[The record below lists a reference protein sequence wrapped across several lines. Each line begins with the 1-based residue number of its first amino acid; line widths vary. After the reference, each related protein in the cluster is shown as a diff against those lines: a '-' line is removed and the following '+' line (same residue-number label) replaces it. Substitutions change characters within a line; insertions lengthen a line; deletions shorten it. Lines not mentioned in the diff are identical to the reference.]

1 MGLIKG
7 SGSRQNISQLMSNWG
22 LLILL
27 VFTIFGLPVITTF
40 LSVRLFD
47 IFITIIVVVSSYA
60 TSEDKNPKVIVQALI
75 AIVAIWITRVG
86 EMRVIHFLSSLWL
99 VVFFL
104 LRVLRFIAQLSRKAD
119 VDIIVI
125 VEAINGY
132 LLIGVGFA
140 LLVNMFSIEFP
151 GAFNFSVD
159 SSMRNVY
166 DSIYY
171 TFVSMTTLGYG
182 DLLPVTPGAKSMALL
197 ITLSGQFYLVIIMA
211 LLVGRL
217 LAGVNKH

>member
-7 SGSRQNISQLMSNWG
+7 FGSRQNISQLMSNWG
-22 LLILL
+22 LLTLL
-27 VFTIFGLPVITTF
+27 VFTIFGLPVITNF
-40 LSVRLFD
+40 ASIRLFD
-47 IFITIIVVVSSYA
+47 VFITIIVIVSSYA
-60 TSEDKNPKVIVQALI
+60 TSEDKKPKVIVQVLI
-75 AIVAIWITRVG
+75 AIVAIWITRVA
-86 EMRVIHFLSSLWL
+86 EMRVIHFISSLWL

-104 LRVLRFIAQLSRKAD
+104 LRVLKFISQLSRKAE
-119 VDIIVI
+119 VDILVI

-132 LLIGVGFA
+132 LLIGVGCA
-140 LLVNMFSIEFP
+140 LMVNMFSIEFP
-151 GAFNFSVD
+151 GAFNFSVN
-159 SSMRNVY
+159 SSVYHIY

>member
-1 MGLIKG
+1 MRMIKVFG
-7 SGSRQNISQLMSNWG
+7 RHHNLGQLLSNWG
-22 LLILL
+22 LLVLL
-27 VFTIFGLPVITTF
+27 VFTIFGLPILTT
-40 LSVRLFD
+40 SVSFRLFE

-60 TSEDKNPKVIVQALI
+60 TSEDKKPKVIIQVLI
-75 AIVAIWITRVG
+75 AIVAIWITRIG
-86 EMRVIHFLSSLWL
+86 ELRLIHFLASLWL

-104 LRVLRFIAQLSRKAD
+104 LRVLRFIAQLSRKEE
-119 VDIIVI
+119 VNTLVLI
-125 VEAINGY
+125 EAINGY
-132 LLIGVGFA
+132 LLIGIGFA

-159 SSMRNVY
+159 SSMRHVY

-217 LAGVNKH
+217 LAGVEKS